1 MSNDNQGKTGPI
13 APHYDPTDETGNSKE
28 IAKPARTQPKQPNA
42 DADPGQRERADEVL
56 RNFEGEAT
64 PVKPDDF

>member
-1 MSNDNQGKTGPI
+1 MANDNQGKTGPI

-28 IAKPARTQPKQPNA
+28 IAKPAKTNPAQ
-42 DADPGQRERADEVL
+42 ADPDPQRKQRAEEVL
-56 RNFEGEAT
+56 GNFEGEAR